1 MEFALIKELWGF
13 LSQKRKKQYYFLFFL
28 IVVGSLSEF
37 VSIGLVIPF
46 LAAIATPEVVF
57 NSPYAQPLIIFLDIS
72 NKDEMLLPMVVLFS
86 SAAIISGIMRVT
98 LLWFTARLSYS
109 TGADL
114 NLDIYKKV
122 LSQNFETHVSNVS
135 SEVINTVINKTRLV
149 VTGVI
154 YPSLSIISSTFIA
167 IIILFLLIMVDPVIS
182 TSSIFIFGVI
192 YLFIIKF
199 SRINLSQNSITIA
212 KNSTRL
218 ILFLQ
223 ESLGG
228 IRDIIIENAH
238 KKFYQNFQD
247 TDFKLQRAESDN
259 LFIGQSPKYFM
270 EAAGMVLIAL
280 IAFYLTKSSA
290 DVVQSIPILGVLAL
304 SAQRLL
310 PLLQQMYFGYS
321 SIKGVGKSLEDIL
334 VILRKF
340 YHEMPDSKSVKKVS
354 FSSSLELN
362 KISFRYPNSPRN
374 VFTNL
379 NLNINQGD
387 CIGLIGDSGCGK
399 STLLDIIM
407 GLLTPTSGEIIIDGV
422 TLEKKNMQGW
432 QSNIAHVP
440 QSVFL
445 INESI
450 EKNIAF
456 LYDENEINSDLI
468 KEVVERS
475 QLSDFVFN
483 SLKGIKT
490 TVGEMGDKL
499 SGGQKQ
505 RIGLA
510 RAMYKKPSVFIF
522 DESTSALDGKT
533 EEKIIQLINSS
544 YKGKTIIMVAH
555 RSSTLKNCNKIYK
568 LDNNKILDMGSYGE
582 AFGIN

>member
-13 LSQKRKKQYYFLFFL
+13 LSQKRKKQYYLLFFL
-28 IVVGSLSEF
+28 IIIGSLSEF

-72 NKDEMLLPMVVLFS
+72 NKDGMLLPMVVLFS

-109 TGADL
+109 TGSDL
-114 NLDIYKKV
+114 NLDVYKKV
-122 LSQNFETHVSNVS
+122 LSQNFEAHKSNVS

-154 YPSLSIISSTFIA
+154 YPSLTIFSSAFIA
-167 IIILFLLIMVDPVIS
+167 VIILSLLITVDPVIS
-182 TSSIFIFGVI
+182 TSSLFIFGVF

-199 SRINLSQNSITIA
+199 SRINLSQNSVTIA

-218 ILFLQ
+218 VLFLQ

-238 KKFYQNFQD
+238 NKFYQNFQD
-247 TDFKLQRAESDN
+247 TDVKLQRAEGDN

-270 EAAGMVLIAL
+270 ESAGMVLIAL
-280 IAFYLTKSSA
+280 IAFYLTRNSG
-290 DVVQSIPILGVLAL
+290 DILESIPILGVLAL

-310 PLLQQMYFGYS
+310 PLLQQIYFGYS
-321 SIKGVGKSLEDIL
+321 SIKGVGKSLDDVL
-334 VILRKF
+334 VILRRPHNK
-340 YHEMPDSKSVKKVS
+340 MPDPKAVKKVIFES
-354 FSSSLELN
+354 KIQLKN
-362 KISFRYPNSPRN
+362 ISFRYPNETRN
-374 VFTNL
+374 VFTDV

-387 CIGLIGDSGCGK
+387 CIGIIGDSGCGK

-407 GLLTPTSGEIIIDGV
+407 GLLAPTSGEVSIDGV
-422 TLEKKNMQGW
+422 MLEKQNMQGW

-445 INESI
+445 TNESI

-456 LYDENEINSDLI
+456 LYDENEINI
-468 KEVVERS
+468 NFITEVVERA
-475 QLSDFVFN
+475 QLNDLISK

-490 TVGEMGDKL
+490 SVGERGDKL

-505 RIGLA
+505 RVGLA

-522 DESTSALDGKT
+522 DESTSALDSNT
-533 EEKIIQLINSS
+533 EEKIIQSINSS
-544 YKGKTIIMVAH
+544 YKARTIIMVAH
-555 RSSTLKNCNKIYK
+555 RITTLKNCNQIFK
-568 LDNNKILDMGSYGE
+568 LEHNKIISLGSYDE
-582 AFGIN
+582 AFGFD